1 MNLIIK
7 PDSKKYFIKV
17 NIVNRIK
24 EVDVIRLLAIVLVV
38 FSHCFALFNGS
49 WSNPNQ
55 DYISEIKSYTI
66 LTDFISSFRMPAV
79 VLVAG
84 YIFMYFGQKRKQN
97 LLNLVSIKFK
107 RLIFPMLFFGILYL
121 VIFNSYDVNQFI
133 RRLSAGPGHLWFLPM
148 LFWNFLF
155 GFYLIKIRNRYF
167 QILIFFF
174 LFVISG
180 ISPYLP
186 SLFSISKAA
195 QFLVYFYFGS
205 ILWRFR
211 EYILNNF
218 LNNSVLLVYF
228 VLYLLI
234 FVLFAVD
241 KDGFFFSNEVF
252 SGFFLLVVNIIGV
265 FYFYLIIMYLIYK
278 KEVLLIDDKYV
289 KLSYGIYIFHQ
300 FILIYLIYNLHIYK
314 IIQNVYI
321 LPVFLF
327 VVSLLG
333 SIVLTYLFLKTRL
346 GRYLIG

>member
-205 ILWRFR
+205 ILWQFR

-252 SGFFLLVVNIIGV
+252 SGLFLLVVNIIGV
-265 FYFYLIIMYLIYK
+265 FYFYLIIM
-278 KEVLLIDDKYV
+278 
-289 KLSYGIYIFHQ
+289 
-300 FILIYLIYNLHIYK
+300 YLIYNLHIYK